1 MYFCLRGIYYKHDQK
16 YKGGIMRKTVL
27 QGALGEALMRTVN
40 ERLKKVDYDQLVEPF
55 KLRNEADGAW
65 RCEFWGKIVR

>member
-1 MYFCLRGIYYKHDQK
+1 MKIDDPSRENRKFLLKKPKNTIFFQISTMYFCLRGIYYKHDQK

-40 ERLKKVDYDQLVEPF
+40 ERLKKS
-55 KLRNEADGAW
+55 
-65 RCEFWGKIVR
+65 

>member
-40 ERLKKVDYDQLVEPF
+40 ERLKKS
-55 KLRNEADGAW
+55 
-65 RCEFWGKIVR
+65 